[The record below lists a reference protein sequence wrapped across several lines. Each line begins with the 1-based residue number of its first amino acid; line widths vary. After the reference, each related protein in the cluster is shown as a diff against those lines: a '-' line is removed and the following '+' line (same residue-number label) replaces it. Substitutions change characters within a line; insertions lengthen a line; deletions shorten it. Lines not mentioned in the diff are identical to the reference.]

1 VKKNKKQVAKLPVF
15 QALKN
20 GLVGDV
26 ARLLFG
32 QFLYSNRTNLLRS
45 QQHQHRCAKQ
55 NRKVFRY
62 VLMQNEQTQNGK
74 KGLLVT

>member
-1 VKKNKKQVAKLPVF
+1 VKTNKKQVAKLPVF

-55 NRKVFRY
+55 NRTAFRY
-62 VLMQNEQTQNGK
+62 VLMQNEQTQSGK